1 MAGKTK
7 AKPKAKP
14 ILKGATKHAPK
25 LSRKATKPTVK
36 IAHKAAKLS
45 RPAEAKAAVK
55 GGIMAKSSARSI
67 KPGVTLSRDNHSRG
81 QSAKPLKFGKLPQ
94 AINKVKP
101 MVPQKP
107 PTRPISGAVQALEVG
122 IKLMYAEQ
130 YDKAIKCF
138 NALIAEFP
146 DEVEIQA
153 AARANIHA
161 CEKKMHDKA
170 RAVIR
175 SADDHYHV
183 AVAFLNGGQ
192 VDPAISHLQQA
203 LKLEPKGGHILYAIA
218 AANALKGNKEQALS
232 FLKQSIHHGPENRF
246 HAAQDSDFAALVE
259 EPAFREL
266 LTTSGK

>member
-14 ILKGATKHAPK
+14 VSKPGSKHAPK
-25 LSRKATKPTVK
+25 LARKASKPAVK
-36 IAHKAAKLS
+36 IAHKAAAPTKLKN
-45 RPAEAKAAVK
+45 AKATAKAAK
-55 GGIMAKSSARSI
+55 SPAKPA
-67 KPGVTLSRDNHSRG
+67 KAGVTSSRDDQSRL
-81 QSAKPLKFGKLPQ
+81 QSGKVGKLPQ
-94 AINKVKP
+94 GFNKVKP

-107 PTRPISGAVQALEVG
+107 PTRPISGAVKALEAG

-138 NALIAEFP
+138 KELITDFP

-170 RAVIR
+170 RSVIR

-192 VDPAISHLQQA
+192 IDPAMTHLQQA
-203 LKLEPKGGHILYAIA
+203 LKMEPRGGHILYAIA
-218 AANALKGNKEQALS
+218 AANALKGDKEQALS

-266 LTTSGK
+266 LTPSGK

>member
-7 AKPKAKP
+7 AKPKTKP
-14 ILKGATKHAPK
+14 VSKPGSKHAPK
-25 LSRKATKPTVK
+25 LSRKASKPAVK
-36 IAHKAAKLS
+36 IAHKAAPHTKS
-45 RPAEAKAAVK
+45 KNAKAAAKVK
-55 GGIMAKSSARSI
+55 KLSARPA
-67 KPGVTLSRDNHSRG
+67 KAGVTSLRVDQSRLHSG
-81 QSAKPLKFGKLPQ
+81 KAGKLPQ
-94 AINKVKP
+94 VINKVKP

-107 PTRPISGAVQALEVG
+107 PTRPISGAVKALEAG

-138 NALIAEFP
+138 KELITDFP

-170 RAVIR
+170 RSVIR

-192 VDPAISHLQQA
+192 IDPAMTHLQQA
-203 LKLEPKGGHILYAIA
+203 LKMEPKGGHILYAIA
-218 AANALKGNKEQALS
+218 AANALKGDKEQALS

-266 LTTSGK
+266 LTPSGK